1 MKFTCDYSIVDW
13 LSNCWGVPYMLIL
26 DHGNSLVYSSI
37 PVLGS
42 CPGLIYLE
50 TTCTRGHFLFRCSLS
65 SNDGKRRFHASNTP
79 FSFPWMVFHSFLVII
94 PIVWVNK
101 RDYLP
106 IFSFQDKPN
115 VIGVCHQLSFFLSHL
130 RNSHGAEFQDQLNS
144 ANLIWVI
151 LRIYPKS
158 IRISFI
164 PNLFLWIT

>member
-1 MKFTCDYSIVDW
+1 
-13 LSNCWGVPYMLIL
+13 MLIL
-26 DHGNSLVYSSI
+26 DYGNSLVYSSI

-106 IFSFQDKPN
+106 IFLFSGQAKCNWSVPPIIILLEPSKKFSWSWVSGPIEFGQSHLGNTSNISKINQDKFHTQF
-115 VIGVCHQLSFFLSHL
+115 VSMDHI
-130 RNSHGAEFQDQLNS
+130 D
-144 ANLIWVI
+144 
-151 LRIYPKS
+151 
-158 IRISFI
+158 
-164 PNLFLWIT
+164 